1 MSRRNKPI
9 QRAQRPTS
17 SAASRIYSRENVGRY
32 AERARQRRR
41 GKIVRRSLLGVFLGV
56 LVVGVAAAGLWFSSI
71 VHRLNNGEV
80 ITNDLLMTLVDS
92 DVTRDPF
99 YMLLLGTD
107 GRPGEEA
114 YRADTIILARV
125 DPNNKHVT
133 LISIP
138 RDTKVEYNGSTM
150 KINGV
155 HTYGGPDDMVR
166 AVNELCGVE
175 ISHYA
180 EISFDGLV
188 ALTDA
193 VGGVEVD
200 VPDRID
206 DPKAGDFVIEPG
218 LQTLNG
224 EQALAFCRSRAYADG
239 DYTRMRHQRIFI
251 AALANTLL
259 NKVDAGNI
267 VPIIDSVSDMVVTD
281 LSIQDIVSLAN
292 AMRGMKGFQNECAA
306 FDRGRD
312 VILRHAPCVIF
323 AHAKNETDGLCFS
336 DCAVALTYLEFML
349 YTLGLGTTWAGYVVE
364 TAQKTPAI
372 RDYLG
377 LPEGH
382 NIFAGCMAGY
392 PSVKYLRIPERKP
405 AVVAWI

>member
-56 LVVGVAAAGLWFSSI
+56 LVIGVAAAGLWFSSI

-107 GRPGEEA
+107 GRPGEES
-114 YRADTIILARV
+114 YRADTIILARI

-180 EISFDGLV
+180 EISFNGLV

-206 DPKAGDFVIEPG
+206 DPKAADFVIEPG

-292 AMRGMKGFQNECAA
+292 AMRGMN
-306 FDRGRD
+306 
-312 VILRHAPCVIF
+312 
-323 AHAKNETDGLCFS
+323 TDEIWTANIPSYAGASTMINGQSYVFVYE
-336 DCAVALTYLEFML
+336 DELEEMMERVD
-349 YTLGLGTTWAGYVVE
+349 AGE
-364 TAQKTPAI
+364 N
-372 RDYLG
+372 
-377 LPEGH
+377 PEGPQTMGEGGGSATIGDLSA
-382 NIFAGCMAGY
+382 NEARDWSNGTATTSG
-392 PSVKYLRIPERKP
+392 SEEES
-405 AVVAWI
+405 ASEGS

>member
-107 GRPGEEA
+107 GRPGEDA
-114 YRADTIILARV
+114 YRADTIILARI
-125 DPNNKHVT
+125 DPNNKRVT

-180 EISFDGLV
+180 EISFNGLV

-206 DPKAGDFVIEPG
+206 DPKAADFVIEPG

-292 AMRGMKGFQNECAA
+292 AMRGMN
-306 FDRGRD
+306 
-312 VILRHAPCVIF
+312 
-323 AHAKNETDGLCFS
+323 TDEIWTANIPSYAGASTMINGQSYVFVYE
-336 DCAVALTYLEFML
+336 DELEEMMERVD
-349 YTLGLGTTWAGYVVE
+349 AGE
-364 TAQKTPAI
+364 N
-372 RDYLG
+372 
-377 LPEGH
+377 PEGPQTMGEGGGSATIGDLSA
-382 NIFAGCMAGY
+382 NEARDWSNGTATTSG
-392 PSVKYLRIPERKP
+392 SEEES
-405 AVVAWI
+405 ASEGS

>member
-9 QRAQRPTS
+9 QRAQRPAS

-56 LVVGVAAAGLWFSSI
+56 LVVGVAVAGMWFSSI

-107 GRPGEEA
+107 GRPGEES
-114 YRADTIILARV
+114 YRADTIILARI
-125 DPNNKHVT
+125 DPNNKQVT

-180 EISFDGLV
+180 EISFNGLV

-292 AMRGMKGFQNECAA
+292 AMRGMNTDEIWTANIPSYAGASTMINGQSYVFVYEDELEEMMERVDAGENPGGPQTMGEGGGAATIGDLSANEA
-306 FDRGRD
+306 RD
-312 VILRHAPCVIF
+312 WS
-323 AHAKNETDGLCFS
+323 N
-336 DCAVALTYLEFML
+336 
-349 YTLGLGTTWAGYVVE
+349 GTATTSGSEEESAS
-364 TAQKTPAI
+364 
-372 RDYLG
+372 
-377 LPEGH
+377 EG
-382 NIFAGCMAGY
+382 
-392 PSVKYLRIPERKP
+392 S
-405 AVVAWI
+405 

>member
-107 GRPGEEA
+107 GRPGEDA
-114 YRADTIILARV
+114 CRADTIILARI

-180 EISFDGLV
+180 EISFNGLV

-206 DPKAGDFVIEPG
+206 DPKAADFVIEPG

-292 AMRGMKGFQNECAA
+292 AMRGMNTDEIWTANIPSYAGASTMINGQSYVFVYEDKLEEMMERVDAGENPESPQTMGEGGGSATIGDLSDNEA
-306 FDRGRD
+306 RD
-312 VILRHAPCVIF
+312 WS
-323 AHAKNETDGLCFS
+323 N
-336 DCAVALTYLEFML
+336 
-349 YTLGLGTTWAGYVVE
+349 GTATTSGSEEESAS
-364 TAQKTPAI
+364 
-372 RDYLG
+372 
-377 LPEGH
+377 EG
-382 NIFAGCMAGY
+382 
-392 PSVKYLRIPERKP
+392 S
-405 AVVAWI
+405 

>member
-32 AERARQRRR
+32 AKRARQRRR

-107 GRPGEEA
+107 GRPGEDT
-114 YRADTIILARV
+114 YRADTIILARI

-180 EISFDGLV
+180 EISFNGLV

-224 EQALAFCRSRAYADG
+224 EQALAFCRSRAFADG

-292 AMRGMKGFQNECAA
+292 AMRGMN
-306 FDRGRD
+306 
-312 VILRHAPCVIF
+312 
-323 AHAKNETDGLCFS
+323 TDEIWTANIPSYAGASTMINGQSYVFVYE
-336 DCAVALTYLEFML
+336 DELEEMMERVD
-349 YTLGLGTTWAGYVVE
+349 AGE
-364 TAQKTPAI
+364 N
-372 RDYLG
+372 
-377 LPEGH
+377 PEGPQTMGEGGGSATIGDLSA
-382 NIFAGCMAGY
+382 NEARDWSNGTATTSG
-392 PSVKYLRIPERKP
+392 SEEES
-405 AVVAWI
+405 ASEGS

>member
-107 GRPGEEA
+107 GRPGEEN
-114 YRADTIILARV
+114 YRADTIILARI

-180 EISFDGLV
+180 EISFNGLV

-206 DPKAGDFVIEPG
+206 DPKAADFVIEPG

-292 AMRGMKGFQNECAA
+292 AMRGMN
-306 FDRGRD
+306 
-312 VILRHAPCVIF
+312 
-323 AHAKNETDGLCFS
+323 TDEIWTANIPSYAGASTMINGQSYVFVYE
-336 DCAVALTYLEFML
+336 DELEEMMERVD
-349 YTLGLGTTWAGYVVE
+349 AGE
-364 TAQKTPAI
+364 N
-372 RDYLG
+372 
-377 LPEGH
+377 PEGPQTMGEGGGSATIGDLSA
-382 NIFAGCMAGY
+382 NEARDWSNGTATTSG
-392 PSVKYLRIPERKP
+392 SEEESTSEGS
-405 AVVAWI
+405 

>member
-107 GRPGEEA
+107 GRPGEDT
-114 YRADTIILARV
+114 YRADTIILARI
-125 DPNNKHVT
+125 DPNNKRVT

-155 HTYGGPDDMVR
+155 HSYGGPDDMVR

-180 EISFDGLV
+180 EISFNGLV

-206 DPKAGDFVIEPG
+206 DPKAADFVIEPG

-292 AMRGMKGFQNECAA
+292 AMRGMN
-306 FDRGRD
+306 
-312 VILRHAPCVIF
+312 
-323 AHAKNETDGLCFS
+323 TDEIWTANIPSYAGASTMINGQSYVFVYE
-336 DCAVALTYLEFML
+336 DKLEEMMERVD
-349 YTLGLGTTWAGYVVE
+349 AGE
-364 TAQKTPAI
+364 N
-372 RDYLG
+372 
-377 LPEGH
+377 PEGPQTMGEGGGSATIGDLSD
-382 NIFAGCMAGY
+382 NEARDWSNGTATTSG
-392 PSVKYLRIPERKP
+392 SEEES
-405 AVVAWI
+405 ASEGS

>member
-107 GRPGEEA
+107 GRPGEDT
-114 YRADTIILARV
+114 YRADTIILARI

-180 EISFDGLV
+180 EISFNGLV

-224 EQALAFCRSRAYADG
+224 EQALAFCRSRAFADG

-292 AMRGMKGFQNECAA
+292 AMRGMN
-306 FDRGRD
+306 
-312 VILRHAPCVIF
+312 
-323 AHAKNETDGLCFS
+323 TDEIWTANIPSYAGASTMINGQSYVFVYE
-336 DCAVALTYLEFML
+336 DELEEMMERVD
-349 YTLGLGTTWAGYVVE
+349 AGE
-364 TAQKTPAI
+364 N
-372 RDYLG
+372 
-377 LPEGH
+377 PEGPQTMGEGGGSATIGDLSA
-382 NIFAGCMAGY
+382 NEARDWSNGTATTSG
-392 PSVKYLRIPERKP
+392 SEEES
-405 AVVAWI
+405 ASEGS

>member
-56 LVVGVAAAGLWFSSI
+56 LVIGVAAAGLWFSSI

-107 GRPGEEA
+107 GRPGEES
-114 YRADTIILARV
+114 YRADTIILARI

-180 EISFDGLV
+180 EISFNGLV

-206 DPKAGDFVIEPG
+206 DPKAADFVIEPG

-292 AMRGMKGFQNECAA
+292 AMRGMN
-306 FDRGRD
+306 
-312 VILRHAPCVIF
+312 
-323 AHAKNETDGLCFS
+323 TDEIWTANIPSYAGASTMINGQSYVFVYE
-336 DCAVALTYLEFML
+336 DELEEMMERVD
-349 YTLGLGTTWAGYVVE
+349 AGE
-364 TAQKTPAI
+364 N
-372 RDYLG
+372 
-377 LPEGH
+377 PEGPQTMGEGGGSATIGDLSA
-382 NIFAGCMAGY
+382 NEARDWSNGTATTSG
-392 PSVKYLRIPERKP
+392 SEEESTSEGS
-405 AVVAWI
+405 

>member
-107 GRPGEEA
+107 GRPGEDT
-114 YRADTIILARV
+114 YRADTIILARI

-180 EISFDGLV
+180 EISFNGLV

-206 DPKAGDFVIEPG
+206 DPKAADFVIEPG

-292 AMRGMKGFQNECAA
+292 AMRGMN
-306 FDRGRD
+306 
-312 VILRHAPCVIF
+312 
-323 AHAKNETDGLCFS
+323 TDEIWTANIPSYAGASTMINGQSYVFVYE
-336 DCAVALTYLEFML
+336 DELEEMMERVD
-349 YTLGLGTTWAGYVVE
+349 AGE
-364 TAQKTPAI
+364 N
-372 RDYLG
+372 
-377 LPEGH
+377 PEGPQTMGEGGGSATIGDLSA
-382 NIFAGCMAGY
+382 NEARDWSNGTATTSG
-392 PSVKYLRIPERKP
+392 SEEES
-405 AVVAWI
+405 ASEGS

>member
-92 DVTRDPF
+92 DVTRDPV

-107 GRPGEEA
+107 GRPGEDA
-114 YRADTIILARV
+114 YRADTIILTRI

-180 EISFDGLV
+180 EISFNGLV

-224 EQALAFCRSRAYADG
+224 EQALAFCRSRAFADG

-292 AMRGMKGFQNECAA
+292 AMRGMN
-306 FDRGRD
+306 
-312 VILRHAPCVIF
+312 
-323 AHAKNETDGLCFS
+323 TDEIWTANIPSYAGASTMINGQSYVFVYE
-336 DCAVALTYLEFML
+336 DELEEMMERVD
-349 YTLGLGTTWAGYVVE
+349 AGE
-364 TAQKTPAI
+364 N
-372 RDYLG
+372 
-377 LPEGH
+377 PEGPQTMGEGGGSATIGDLSA
-382 NIFAGCMAGY
+382 NEARDWSNGTATTSG
-392 PSVKYLRIPERKP
+392 SEEES
-405 AVVAWI
+405 ASEGS